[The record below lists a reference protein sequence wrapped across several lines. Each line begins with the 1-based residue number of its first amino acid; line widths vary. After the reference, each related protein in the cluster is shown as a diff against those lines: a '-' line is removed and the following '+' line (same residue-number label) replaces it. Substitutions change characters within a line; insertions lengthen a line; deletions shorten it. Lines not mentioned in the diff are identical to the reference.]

1 MLFFKQMIHNIFILI
16 LLTGCSFAQYPA
28 DSLYADPNNSVIQK
42 IFLYPIVKWQR
53 LSYNETNLN
62 CQFAPSCSNYGAQTI
77 HTHGGIKGIFMAS
90 DRIIRC
96 NPNAFQSHQKMGGQF
111 HKDGRL
117 FDPIKYSHTIHSTK
131 SPIVAAGLS
140 MVIPGLGR
148 AYAGR
153 PIDGFYGFLL
163 SAMAIRAGA
172 ISVKNKNVFAPLYV
186 GMAIT
191 FYGGETYGAYRTAKY
206 YQK

>member
-1 MLFFKQMIHNIFILI
+1 M
-16 LLTGCSFAQYPA
+16 
-28 DSLYADPNNSVIQK
+28 QK

-186 GMAIT
+186 GIAIT

>member
-1 MLFFKQMIHNIFILI
+1 MIRKFFIPI
-16 LLTGCSFAQYPA
+16 LLLGLTVAQYPA
-28 DSLYADPNNSVIQK
+28 DSLYVNSKNSIFQK
-42 IFLYPIVKWQR
+42 ILLYPITQWQR
-53 LSYNETNLN
+53 LSYNETYLN
-62 CQFAPSCSNYGAQTI
+62 CQFAPSCSNYGAQAI
-77 HTHGGIKGIFMAS
+77 HTHGAIKGIFMAS

>member
-1 MLFFKQMIHNIFILI
+1 
-16 LLTGCSFAQYPA
+16 
-28 DSLYADPNNSVIQK
+28 
-42 IFLYPIVKWQR
+42 
-53 LSYNETNLN
+53 
-62 CQFAPSCSNYGAQTI
+62 
-77 HTHGGIKGIFMAS
+77 MAS

-191 FYGGETYGAYRTAKY
+191 FYGGEMYGAYRTAKY

>member
-1 MLFFKQMIHNIFILI
+1 MIRKFFIPI
-16 LLTGCSFAQYPA
+16 LLLGLTVAQYPA
-28 DSLYADPNNSVIQK
+28 DSLYVNSKNSILQK
-42 IFLYPIVKWQR
+42 ILLYPITQWQR
-53 LSYNETNLN
+53 LSYNETYLN
-62 CQFAPSCSNYGAQTI
+62 CQFAPSCSNYGAQAI
-77 HTHGGIKGIFMAS
+77 HTHGAIKGIFMAS